1 MPELLDARLRLLLY
15 AEALKK
21 LKRKQDALGRV
32 RYLTEHPNDLSDDD
46 LDMFRECDG
55 RTLKVLFAKHP
66 ECRQRYMD
74 YSDSPKEILS
84 SLAGFVRRAWPYI
97 RDPNTFSNNWHIS
110 LLSQEYEDIYYG
122 VNDRL
127 IVNQP
132 PGTMKSA
139 LLNIF
144 FPAWVWGKD
153 PTRRFGH
160 FSYSDALTKQQKE
173 VFLRLITSEWYQKK
187 VARIRIIRDNDR
199 EGMVNQYGGS
209 RYMGTVGGPLIGMH
223 PHYLL
228 IDDPHKATD
237 VFSEKLMKKALR
249 WFSSSVASRGMLQAM
264 SIVLCMQRL
273 SSNDLCGVLLGEMQ
287 SGAIELPEG
296 LKAELFSADWRHACL
311 PMRFNPDHRYLWDKD
326 PRTKRGE
333 LLWPSAINE
342 AMVLNRMK
350 MLELDKSQA
359 NVPAQ
364 FDQDPMSKAGT
375 LFENVRGALIQ
386 PEDLPKKLVHGMAI
400 RGWDRADSDVEADG
414 DPTAG
419 VLMVEYESIK
429 YIVNRHKFQK
439 TAIDRDSVIEKI
451 SVFDK
456 SRWDN
461 YRGANEV
468 NPGPDGKYAHNQLAA
483 RLAKHGIIFMSQP
496 ATKNKS
502 ARATRFAAGV
512 KYGEVRILAGQDW
525 TQDFIDEL
533 TRFPNAPHDDQ
544 VDAGAHAYNALE
556 DWKNGKV

>member
-1 MPELLDARLRLLLY
+1 MTQILDENMRVLLY
-15 AEALKK
+15 AEARKK
-21 LKRKQDALGRV
+21 LQRKRDAAGRV
-32 RYLTEHPNDLSDDD
+32 RHLIDSPGDLTDDD
-46 LDMFRECDG
+46 LDMFRDCDG
-55 RTLKVLFAKHP
+55 RTLKFLFTTHP
-66 ECRQRYMD
+66 EFRQRYRD
-74 YSDSPKEILS
+74 YNDSPAKILE

-97 RDPNTFSNNWHIS
+97 RDPNPYAGNWHIDV
-110 LLSQEYEDIYYG
+110 LSQEYEDIFYG
-122 VNDRL
+122 RNDRL

-132 PGTMKSA
+132 PGTSKSF
-139 LLNIF
+139 LLNVF

-160 FSYSDALTKQQKE
+160 FSYSDSLTKQQKE
-173 VFLRLITSEWYQKK
+173 VFLRLISSDWYQKK
-187 VARIRIIRDNDR
+187 VARIRIVRDNDK
-199 EGMVNQYGGS
+199 EGMVNQHGGS
-209 RYMGTVGGPLIGMH
+209 RYMGNVGGPLIGMH

-237 VFSEKLMKKALR
+237 VYSEKLMKKALR
-249 WFSSSVASRGMLQAM
+249 WFSSSVASRGMLQKM

-273 SSNDLCGVLLGEMQ
+273 APNDLCGILLGEML

-296 LKAELFSADWRHACL
+296 LKSELFSADWRHACL

-326 PRTKRGE
+326 PRTQKGE

-386 PEDLPKKLVHGMAI
+386 PEDLPKKLVHGKAI
-400 RGWDRADSDVEADG
+400 IGWDRADSSVEADG

-419 VLMVEYESIK
+419 VLMVNYEGTC
-429 YIVNRHKFQK
+429 YIMNRFKFNK
-439 TAIDRDSVIEKI
+439 TSIDRDNFIVKI
-451 SVFDK
+451 SEFYK
-456 SRWDN
+456 GKWDN
-461 YRGANEV
+461 FRVANEV
-468 NPGPDGKYAHNQLAA
+468 NPGPDGKMAHNQLAA
-483 RLAKHGIIFMSQP
+483 RLAKHGILCMAQAAI
-496 ATKNKS
+496 KS
-502 ARATRFAAGV
+502 KAARATMLASSLKHLG
-512 KYGEVRILAGQDW
+512 VRILAGQDW
-525 TQDFIDEL
+525 TNDFIDEL

-544 VDAGAHAYNALE
+544 VDAAAHAYNALD
-556 DWKNGKV
+556 DWINGKV